1 MIVLTVLTFVPGL
14 SIPLIP
20 FPNHDSNFLS
30 ALVKAVVV
38 TLVAKLINVM
48 LAEVVGFGTCSS
60 YLKI

>member
-1 MIVLTVLTFVPGL
+1 MIVLTALIFVPGL
-14 SIPLIP
+14 SISLIP
-20 FPNHDSNFLS
+20 FPNHDNNFLS